1 MADIDNISNKIQ
13 TDARIA
19 SILQKLRDA
28 DEKDKS
34 SKKKNDKETD
44 TGNVESKED
53 DTEKSV
59 QEPRVQEPRVQE
71 LANSDKIVN
80 QMKDVVDQKIH
91 NDLTSNNFVDNI
103 VLPWFTPED
112 RDTEYL
118 HYMKLDGDGSTT
130 YSSVKLNKP
139 LNDIASLKL
148 KKDYL
153 CDIDYY
159 KSNHYVLLVERI
171 MSDYNVN
178 NTLMVS
184 SDETEL
190 TVNDIEIN
198 ATEIIDSDDSISA
211 TTSIE
216 SPKVNTNE
224 YSQMVMKLAQYVRY
238 IVFTDYGIADFVV
251 KSTNVIQPTFNTDL
265 NKWFEEISN
274 YSLLKNT
281 EFTPTCTSEIQ
292 NDINNIRDYK
302 YDIITMHR
310 PGIITLDSVDNND
323 SNYQVNLKLKDE
335 FSFLPI
341 DRILSCLKQ
350 YATND
355 NKSIDDLRFF
365 INYYFD
371 VIIP

>member
-19 SILQKLRDA
+19 SILQKLREA

-34 SKKKNDKETD
+34 SNKNNDKETASD
-44 TGNVESKED
+44 TVGSKED
-53 DTEKSV
+53 TKKS
-59 QEPRVQEPRVQE
+59 VQEPRVQE

-80 QMKDVVDQKIH
+80 QMKDLVDNKIH
-91 NDLTSNNFVDNI
+91 DDMISNNFVDELI
-103 VLPWFTPED
+103 LPWFTQED

-118 HYMKLDGDGSTT
+118 HYMHLENNGSTAYT
-130 YSSVKLNKP
+130 RTKLNKSI
-139 LNDIASLKL
+139 NDIASLKL

-159 KSNHYVLLVERI
+159 NSKHYVLFAERI
-171 MSDYNVN
+171 MSDYGNAN
-178 NTLMVS
+178 NTFIKS

-190 TVNDIEIN
+190 NVNDIEIN
-198 ATEIIDSDDSISA
+198 ATEIIESDDSIS
-211 TTSIE
+211 TTTFIE
-216 SPKVNTNE
+216 QPKANTNE
-224 YSQMVMKLAQYVRY
+224 YSRMVMKFAQYIRY

-251 KSTNVIQPTFNTDL
+251 KSADANMSTFSTDL

-274 YSLLKNT
+274 YSPLKNT
-281 EFTPTCTSEIQ
+281 EFVPTCSLEFQ

-323 SNYQVNLKLKDE
+323 SNYQVSLKLKDE

-341 DRILSCLKQ
+341 DRIVTCLKQ

-355 NKSIDDLRFF
+355 NKSIDDLKCF

>member
-59 QEPRVQEPRVQE
+59 QEPRVQE
-71 LANSDKIVN
+71 LANSDKIVHH
-80 QMKDVVDQKIH
+80 MKDLVDQKIH
-91 NDLTSNNFVDNI
+91 DDLTSNNFVDNI
-103 VLPWFTPED
+103 ILPWFTPED
-112 RDTEYL
+112 RDTEYS
-118 HYMKLDGDGSTT
+118 HYISLGSNGTTT
-130 YSSVKLNKP
+130 YNKVKLNKQ
-139 LNDIASLKL
+139 LIASLKL

-159 KSNHYVLLVERI
+159 KSNHYVLFVERV
-171 MSDYNVN
+171 MSDYGN
-178 NTLMVS
+178 NKSLVS
-184 SDETEL
+184 SSYETEL
-190 TVNDIEIN
+190 TVDDIEIN

-216 SPKVNTNE
+216 PQKVNE
-224 YSQMVMKLAQYVRY
+224 YSQTVMKHSQYVRY
-238 IVFTDYGIADFVV
+238 IAFTDYGIADFIVR
-251 KSTNVIQPTFNTDL
+251 STDSFAQTYNSDL

-274 YSLLKNT
+274 YSPLKNT
-281 EFTPTCTSEIQ
+281 AFTPTCTLDMQSA
-292 NDINNIRDYK
+292 INSVRDYK
-302 YDIITMHR
+302 YDMITMHR
-310 PGIITLDSVDNND
+310 PDIITLDSIDNGD

-355 NKSIDDLRFF
+355 NKSIDDLKCF

>member
-59 QEPRVQEPRVQE
+59 QEPRVQE
-71 LANSDKIVN
+71 LANSDKVVN
-80 QMKDVVDQKIH
+80 QMKDLVDQKIH
-91 NDLTSNNFVDNI
+91 NDLTSNNFVDNV

-190 TVNDIEIN
+190 AVNDIEIN

-224 YSQMVMKLAQYVRY
+224 YPQMVMKLAQYVRY